1 MSVELWIAIISVG
14 ITVGGFLLGLALLL
28 VRLGQLLQRLV
39 SINTHLEQ
47 LNGTVA
53 DLVEKGHAAAL
64 ELARLQGRSERN

>member
-1 MSVELWIAIISVG
+1 MEIEIWIALVSVT

-39 SINTHLEQ
+39 SINEHLEQ

-53 DLVEKGHAAAL
+53 TLVKKGQLVAVDV
-64 ELARLQGRSERN
+64 ARLQEQNRDR

>member
-14 ITVGGFLLGLALLL
+14 ITVGGFLIGLAALL

-39 SINTHLEQ
+39 SINDHLEE

-53 DLVEKGHAAAL
+53 TLVTKGQLVAVDV
-64 ELARLQGRSERN
+64 ARLQERTERN

>member
-1 MSVELWIAIISVG
+1 VEIEIWIALVSVT

-39 SINTHLEQ
+39 SINEHLEQ

-53 DLVEKGHAAAL
+53 TLVKKGQLVAVDV
-64 ELARLQGRSERN
+64 ARLQEQNRDR